1 MAQGHETA
9 TIATCLEMACVI
21 QLSCKYIFS
30 YYCRAEQDSGKS
42 GTIQRKA
49 TRSRWSTRRSKVDK
63 YLVEQCIPTTHVYPR
78 IVFKPMKMKNR
89 LRSASVEDTAE
100 LSPEYKQIVDF
111 VTHGWSSVKLEME
124 QGNNKQRSAKAT
136 IDSWLFAEDTSVKYY
151 QEKSNPQLAD
161 FSPFDLDAWWGR
173 RLYQNLTTGLWP
185 HHAETGRRHRS
196 VHAAGRKLGL

>member
-1 MAQGHETA
+1 MGSVWCVVGRSAAQSEDGCWRRRCGMYTVARRPSH
-9 TIATCLEMACVI
+9 IV
-21 QLSCKYIFS
+21 QK
-30 YYCRAEQDSGKS
+30 
-42 GTIQRKA
+42 
-49 TRSRWSTRRSKVDK
+49 TRRGLNKT
-63 YLVEQCIPTTHVYPR
+63 VECTEPYKEKQLTLTEVQEDPK

-124 QGNNKQRSAKAT
+124 Q
-136 IDSWLFAEDTSVKYY
+136 EDTSVKYY

-173 RLYQNLTTGLWP
+173 RLYQNLTTGL
-185 HHAETGRRHRS
+185 
-196 VHAAGRKLGL
+196 